1 METSVLEMVRAL
13 EGDGLVTRTRD
24 TQDRR
29 KVRIELTA
37 QGRAIEPALMEV
49 AATVNELM
57 VRDLTQAEAVL
68 LKLLL
73 KKVRDSLADQ

>member
-1 METSVLEMVRAL
+1 
-13 EGDGLVTRTRD
+13 
-24 TQDRR
+24 
-29 KVRIELTA
+29 
-37 QGRAIEPALMEV
+37 MEV